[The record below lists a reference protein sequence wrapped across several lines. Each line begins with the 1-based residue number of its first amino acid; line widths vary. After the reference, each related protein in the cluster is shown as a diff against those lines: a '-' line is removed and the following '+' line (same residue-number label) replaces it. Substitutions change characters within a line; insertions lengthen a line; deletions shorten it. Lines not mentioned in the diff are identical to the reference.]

1 MSISQLTLKS
11 SDEEPVRRF
20 EVFTGRGR
28 RREWSD
34 EQKAQI
40 VAESYEPGV
49 KVCSVARRHGLTPQ
63 QLFTWR
69 RLARKPLG
77 AVPDVDV
84 PMFAPAVLDVPT
96 TPAAKGQEPL
106 RAARRKSSTG
116 AIELELGHHQDR
128 IRDRRRD
135 DYSGHSRASPKSM
148 SPISFYKQKINSHWA
163 RWGCRAGIAR
173 CQCQRCRQGASCT
186 PLTVIGRFV
195 VV

>member
-20 EVFTGRGR
+20 EVFTGSGR

-40 VAESYEPGV
+40 AAESYEPGV

-69 RLARKPLG
+69 RLARKPLE

-84 PMFAPAVLDVPT
+84 PMHRRPWMCPRRLW
-96 TPAAKGQEPL
+96 
-106 RAARRKSSTG
+106 RKS
-116 AIELELGHHQDR
+116 R
-128 IRDRRRD
+128 KRRAHRER
-135 DYSGHSRASPKSM
+135 SRATAQSNWS
-148 SPISFYKQKINSHWA
+148 
-163 RWGCRAGIAR
+163 
-173 CQCQRCRQGASCT
+173 
-186 PLTVIGRFV
+186 
-195 VV
+195 

>member
-20 EVFTGRGR
+20 EVFTGSGR

-34 EQKAQI
+34 EHKAQI
-40 VAESYEPGV
+40 VAESYEPGI

-69 RLARKPLG
+69 RLARKPLE

-96 TPAAKGQEPL
+96 KPVAKEPEPA
-106 RAARRKSSTG
+106 RAQRKKARNG
-116 AIELELGHHQDR
+116 AIELEIGGATVR
-128 IRDRRRD
+128 IA
-135 DYSGHSRASPKSM
+135 SGAD
-148 SPISFYKQKINSHWA
+148 A
-163 RWGCRAGIAR
+163 ATIA
-173 CQCQRCRQGASCT
+173 A
-186 PLTVIGRFV
+186 VIQAV
-195 VV
+195 KATS